1 MLSKSPMSRRIRST
15 ATNAARLQ
23 AEIDEN
29 GDEDTTTTT
38 PSQDE
43 AQVPQRERF
52 VGRNDSRSFDEN
64 GDRLE
69 SDEEEEIDETAP
81 EVIPRRPTDVRRDT
95 RDQRVLFEEPV
106 PAIVIVDGVP
116 TSTFDLEEVEIEN
129 SSERSS
135 VGFPRSR
142 VDGKLE
148 AHRFREME
156 ISAPA
161 SAISVKKGLM
171 ERFSSDQF
179 VAEPETFIVNKIC
192 ALVPMEGTGLGNR
205 FLSTLRSGLM
215 ISLLHGYKELLKEQ
229 EVKERF
235 LSFEKDFESSVGA
248 EIMQLT
254 SSFVGWMIEHLNCT
268 DEQAL
273 GLALVVIVRR
283 LMADKKATLKY
294 QHAKLVL
301 DVLGCY
307 VSVKDSGV
315 ADFKAGV
322 SIRSISG
329 DVTGGD
335 FTGLYRLDRSIQ
347 GVGKWKDEFGDLIM
361 MILELLQGVEHVT
374 VDVTAAIKAF
384 KILKGQKVEMSQRL
398 NKDGTVEGVMFWHF
412 RLQGALSL
420 VIRVA
425 TLAKRPEK
433 IPSVNEIVEVAMNTL
448 NVTFI
453 EKGIFKVLEGMEDLC
468 WTQDKIKIPIF
479 ATWDAFLA
487 VCYKAEVLIRKR
499 ELTGWRV
506 PAVVNYVPAV
516 TGAVP
521 GVSKVPG
528 AAEVVCPHFAKYGKC
543 KRGLEKCSNG
553 THPGQKEATVRR
565 DAEVKAKEAKEGRR
579 KDSDDVMVAEESE
592 FVPPAPVGESVAKG
606 KGAKGASRS
615 GADAVLVGEVV
626 YKDVSVECRECK
638 QTFEYNERRYVEK
651 NQNWPKTCPPCCFER
666 ARRLRDASALMIE
679 ASNSDEESEEDVMM
693 VYAAKCSYYE
703 RCEAEAGKDRVGGG
717 ALPAVD
723 CVQVAIGEAVAVG
736 LSVESQ
742 ALVCAPCVLAGS
754 VVAEDASS
762 GAVGGGGMPP
772 MGGCVD
778 DGKDAIVQ
786 GAMPWVVLQGMIETV
801 HAGTMVP
808 VEECFREVLH
818 HSTLKKLV
826 RETAPYTVY
835 VDDLWSNVTVA
846 WTDAVI
852 KVLQRMQRTESMEV
866 LVHGSSVN
874 EEFWLQQLINE
885 VLGVDDA
892 YSSME
897 RRTLVLNDGSSV
909 AYLTERGVGTVR
921 DCYSGVMFILG
932 KRYQAAIEARWVKG
946 TSRLRMVCKE
956 FAAGVSWYG
965 TQDSETARLRDF
977 RSGRQR
983 TLGEFF
989 DEAVPAFGG
998 WHDASVIESMA
1009 ATTPAMRAYRG
1020 ECRTEGDESEAFRTM
1035 TTDDEAM
1042 VSQFAVLHVSP
1053 FGSCAEGLGI
1063 KPTKNRFAVLAEL
1076 DVSSGNS
1083 ELDAR
1088 VQLDADELLKRLKM
1102 ATAERAKRVCQQI
1115 TPIRDVWR
1123 QQDRSVTSAELAEE
1137 FEAQESDSSE
1147 GSVPELDEMCD
1158 DDESG
1163 GDSEYWEAVHD
1174 SDLSDATVRT
1184 DGESESSD
1192 SDFR

>member
-1 MLSKSPMSRRIRST
+1 MPVAKSPMSRRLR
-15 ATNAARLQ
+15 AANEARLQ
-23 AEIDEN
+23 AENDEY
-29 GDEDTTTTT
+29 DDKDTST
-38 PSQDE
+38 PTQDE

-52 VGRNDSRSFDEN
+52 VGQNDSQSFDEN

-69 SDEEEEIDETAP
+69 TDEEEEIDETAP
-81 EVIPRRPTDVRRDT
+81 EVIPRRSTTDRRDT
-95 RDQRVLFEEPV
+95 QDQRVLFEEPV
-106 PAIVIVDGVP
+106 PAIVIADGIP
-116 TSTFDLEEVEIEN
+116 STFDLEKIEIEN
-129 SSERSS
+129 SSEQLSG
-135 VGFPRSR
+135 GFPRSP
-142 VDGKLE
+142 VVVGKLE

-156 ISAPA
+156 ISAPE
-161 SAISVKKGLM
+161 SAISAKKGLM

-179 VAEPETFIVNKIC
+179 VAEPETFIVNRIC

-215 ISLLHGYKELLKEQ
+215 ISLLHGYKELLREQ

-254 SSFVGWMIEHLNCT
+254 SAFVGWLIEHLNCT

-283 LMADKKATLKY
+283 LMADKKATMKY

-453 EKGIFKVLEGMEDLC
+453 EKGLFKVLDGMEDLC
-468 WTQDKIKIPIF
+468 WTQDKVKIPIF
-479 ATWDAFLA
+479 STWDAFLA
-487 VCYKAEVLIRKR
+487 VCYKAEMIIRKR

-521 GVSKVPG
+521 GDQKVSG

-543 KRGLEKCSNG
+543 KRGLERCSNG
-553 THPGQKEATVRR
+553 SHPGQKEATVRR
-565 DAEVKAKEAKEGRR
+565 DAEAKAKDAKEGKR
-579 KDSDDVMVAEESE
+579 KVSDDVLVAEEPE
-592 FVPPAPVGESVAKG
+592 FVPPAPVGERVTKG
-606 KGAKGASRS
+606 KGAKGASKS
-615 GADAVLVGEVV
+615 GADEVLVGEVV

-638 QTFEYNERRYVEK
+638 QTFEYNEKRYVER

-666 ARRLRDASALMIE
+666 ARRLRDASALMVE
-679 ASNSDEESEEDVMM
+679 ASNSDEDSEADVL
-693 VYAAKCSYYE
+693 VVDAARCAYYE
-703 RCEAEAGKDRVGGG
+703 RCEAEAEKNRVGGG
-717 ALPAVD
+717 NRPTVD
-723 CVQVAIGEAVAVG
+723 CVQVAISEAVAVD
-736 LSVESQ
+736 LYVDSQ
-742 ALVCAPCVLAGS
+742 AVVCAPCMLAGS
-754 VVAEDASS
+754 EVTGDASS
-762 GAVGGGGMPP
+762 VSDGEGVLPP
-772 MGGCVD
+772 MGGSVD
-778 DGKDAIVQ
+778 DVREASVQ
-786 GAMPWVVLQGMIETV
+786 GAVPWLVLQGMIGTV

-808 VEECFREVLH
+808 TEECFREVVH

-826 RETAPYTVY
+826 RETAPCTVY
-835 VDDLWSNVTVA
+835 VDDLWSDVTVA
-846 WTDAVI
+846 WTDAVM

-866 LVHGSSVN
+866 LVRGSSVN
-874 EEFWLQQLINE
+874 EELWLQQLINA
-885 VLGVDDA
+885 VLVVDDA

-897 RRTLVLNDGSSV
+897 LRTLVLNDGSSV
-909 AYLTERGVGTVR
+909 MYLTERGVGTVR
-921 DCYSGVMFILG
+921 ACYNGVMFILG
-932 KRYQAAIEARWVKG
+932 KRYRAAAEARWVRE

-956 FAAGVSWYG
+956 FAAGISWYG

-989 DEAVPAFGG
+989 NEAVPAFSG
-998 WHDASVIESMA
+998 WHDASVIEAMA
-1009 ATTPAMRAYRG
+1009 AATPAVRAYRS
-1020 ECRTEGDESEAFRTM
+1020 ECRSEGDASGAFRTM
-1035 TTDDEAM
+1035 ATDDDAM
-1042 VSQFAVLHVSP
+1042 VSQFAVLRMKP
-1053 FGSCAEGLGI
+1053 FGVCATELGI
-1063 KPTKNRFAVLAEL
+1063 KPTKNRFEVLAEP
-1076 DVSSGNS
+1076 DTSSGNA

-1088 VQLDADELLKRLKM
+1088 VKLDADELLGRLKM
-1102 ATAERAKRVCQQI
+1102 ATDERAKRVCQQI
-1115 TPIRDVWR
+1115 TPVREVWMR
-1123 QQDRSVTSAELAEE
+1123 TVTSAELAEE
-1137 FEAQESDSSE
+1137 FDTQESDSSA
-1147 GSVPELDEMCD
+1147 GTMPGLDERCD

-1163 GDSEYWEAVHD
+1163 GESEYWEAVLD

-1184 DGESESSD
+1184 DGESSD
-1192 SDFR
+1192 SDFH